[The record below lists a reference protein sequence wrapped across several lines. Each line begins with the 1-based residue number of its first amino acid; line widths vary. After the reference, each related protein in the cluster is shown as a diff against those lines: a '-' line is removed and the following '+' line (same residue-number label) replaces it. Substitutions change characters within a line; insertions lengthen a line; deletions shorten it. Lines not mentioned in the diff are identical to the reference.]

1 MNLRATDLGRGH
13 AAVSRTNSPPHTPA
27 PRRRSG
33 RRPGPADVRRLLTPG
48 DTDDDK
54 GPQVYAQPILDL
66 VSGTL
71 SGYEALARFRRFPAA
86 TPDDWFAAAHR
97 GGVGAQLEAY
107 AVAKALELGATRPA
121 GTVLSVNVS
130 PSVIDS
136 PELQAV
142 LPHDLTGLQFEV
154 TEHELAD
161 DGAALVAALERL
173 RRRGARIA
181 VDDVGAGF
189 AGFKRLVTVAP
200 DVLKLD
206 RALVTGVSRE
216 PRKVA
221 LVEAIVHFGA
231 RTGARV
237 CAEGL
242 ETVEDLAAVTDLAVG
257 LGQGWLIG
265 RPTAEFAAVDP
276 VARQAWQAGQP
287 GAPRC
292 PGVPGL
298 PSRPG
303 GIGPRQLHDLAEVLE
318 SLSEVRTLDA
328 AAAVLAGSTELLGCQ
343 AIGLAVVEQASTAA
357 GQSVLRLLTPE
368 GALGGAA
375 ERPGGPGWPW
385 PLCRAPIAR
394 QVVDERSVGQVLAG
408 SVAPDTVERT
418 WLTATG
424 SRSMVLFPLVSA
436 GRAVGLLVCGRRH
449 EHLWSRAE
457 LRPARTVAAAAGA
470 VIAAL
475 TPPGFPTATRTR

>member
-1 MNLRATDLGRGH
+1 MPTSSSAQ
-13 AAVSRTNSPPHTPA
+13 PHTPA

-33 RRPGPADVRRLLTPG
+33 RRPGPADVRRLLADAPG
-48 DTDDDK
+48 DGDR

-66 VSGTL
+66 VSGAL

-97 GGVGAQLEAY
+97 AGIGAQLEAY
-107 AVAKALELGATRPA
+107 TVGKALELGARRPA

-142 LPHDLTGLQFEV
+142 LPDDLTGLQFEV
-154 TEHELAD
+154 TEHELAH
-161 DGAALVAALERL
+161 DGVELLAALDRL

-206 RALVTGVSRE
+206 RTVVAGVSRE

-276 VARQAWQAGQP
+276 VARQAWTAGQP
-287 GAPRC
+287 GAGRA
-292 PGVPGL
+292 PGL
-298 PSRPG
+298 R
-303 GIGPRQLHDLAEVLE
+303 PRQLPDLAEVLE
-318 SLSEVRTLDA
+318 SLAEVRTLDA
-328 AAAVLAGSTELLGCQ
+328 AAAVLAGAATLLGCQ
-343 AIGLAVVEQASTAA
+343 AIGLAVLEPAASAA
-357 GQSVLRLLTPE
+357 DQPLLRLLTPE
-368 GALGGAA
+368 GAPDPHAD
-375 ERPGGPGWPW
+375 RPGGPGWPW
-385 PLCRAPIAR
+385 PLRRAPIAQ
-394 QVVDERSVGQVLAG
+394 QVVEERAVGQVLA
-408 SVAPDTVERT
+408 SAVAPDTAECT

-424 SRSMVLFPLVSA
+424 TRSMVLFPLVSA

-449 EHLWSRAE
+449 EHPWSRAE

-470 VIAAL
+470 VVAAL
-475 TPPGFPTATRTR
+475 TPPGCPTENRRQ